1 MRLLKYLLLAVPLYG
16 QVTCLATPESLASN
30 VLGVKSVG
38 IWDIACVQHGSRPV
52 TLRIEEILIAMPEL
66 HRINPQRAQQVIN
79 RAYNSSIR
87 SRLIR
92 VLGYSDLAAGGISGG
107 GFIAITV
114 PIGAAISLA
123 GMFLHRASDD
133 LRAQQPDLNAFSQ
146 SGDEIT
152 LAAYGTPGY
161 AVTLTVY
168 ASLVKGA
175 KAIGPVVLQSAVV
188 PATVSPASILSPDA
202 WIEWV
207 RPELFGVMS

>member
-1 MRLLKYLLLAVPLYG
+1 MIKILSLLLFACFADA
-16 QVTCLATPESLASN
+16 QVTALATPESLASN

-38 IWDIACVQHGSRPV
+38 IWDIAAINHGARPM

-66 HRINPQRAQQVIN
+66 HRINPQRAQQVLN
-79 RAYNSSIR
+79 RAYNSSLK

-92 VLGYSDLAAGGISGG
+92 LLGYSDLAAGGIMGG
-107 GFIAITV
+107 GFIAVTV
-114 PIGAAISLA
+114 PIGAAVSLA

-133 LRAQQPDLNAFSQ
+133 LKAQQPDLNAFSQ
-146 SGDEIT
+146 TSDEIT

-175 KAIGPVVLQSAVV
+175 KAIGPVTL
-188 PATVSPASILSPDA
+188 PNVSPAPPGVVSPGA
-202 WIEWV
+202 WLEWI
-207 RPELFGVMS
+207 RPQLFSVMS